1 MQRASV
7 RVCVCLTLSRSVTR
21 EEPAVRE
28 AKFTS
33 NVRYPLPQIP
43 PTPTGDRAAE
53 LVARVAVKHDV
64 VLRFAITITGKCQWL
79 AMLHAEETS
88 DPSRLQEVCECVL
101 RFTCDHP
108 VKRRVTEEVL
118 RESPFQWLQALELES
133 WNTG

>member
-64 VLRFAITITGKCQWL
+64 VLRFAITITGKCQWHVGQIW
-79 AMLHAEETS
+79 AQHAFPFT
-88 DPSRLQEVCECVL
+88 P
-101 RFTCDHP
+101 RFPHIPRTP
-108 VKRRVTEEVL
+108 
-118 RESPFQWLQALELES
+118 
-133 WNTG
+133 